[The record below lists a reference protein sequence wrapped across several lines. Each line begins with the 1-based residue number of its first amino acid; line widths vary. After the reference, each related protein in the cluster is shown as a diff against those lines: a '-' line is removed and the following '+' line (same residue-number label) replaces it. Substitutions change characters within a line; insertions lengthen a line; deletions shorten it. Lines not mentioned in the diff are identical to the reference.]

1 MAVTTFAAV
10 DIGSYDVT
18 LEVFEISKK
27 NGIHCIDKIRHRLEL
42 GRGSFTDGKIPP
54 DMVDELCSVLS
65 DFRKIMKG
73 YRVDAYSVIAT
84 SALREAQN
92 DLFILGKIRQTT
104 GLDVR
109 ILSNSEQRFL
119 SYKAIASVESSLF
132 EEMIRKGTAVVDLD
146 GGSIQLSLFDKSEL
160 ITTQNLRMGS
170 LRIRERLQ
178 DAMAKTSNFDELVEQ
193 LIHHDLPSFKKM
205 YLKDRKIE
213 NVILNGD
220 FITELIFKDPKH
232 RDRSTRMVSRADFG
246 KWYQRIVGK
255 SVTDLAIE
263 NRIPVEYAS
272 LLRPSAI
279 ICHRIVEEMDASQI
293 WMPGTHLSRGLA
305 YEYAEKMHLLKA
317 KHDFG
322 NDIVTSARYL
332 AKRYDVSKP
341 HTLNMDMTATAIFD
355 AMKPLH
361 GMDEKER
368 LMLRVAVM
376 LHDVG
381 KYISYNLIGE
391 SSYNIIMANE
401 IIGLSHTE
409 REIIAVAARYMA
421 DPLPEYEK
429 IVLESS
435 LDRLRYLKTAAFT
448 AIIRLAN
455 ALDRSHLQKVRK
467 IDCRLKDDK
476 LQIKLEIRED
486 FSLETGLIDEEAA
499 FFTEVFGVQPI
510 IIAKRIA

>member
-1 MAVTTFAAV
+1 
-10 DIGSYDVT
+10 
-18 LEVFEISKK
+18 
-27 NGIHCIDKIRHRLEL
+27 
-42 GRGSFTDGKIPP
+42 
-54 DMVDELCSVLS
+54 
-65 DFRKIMKG
+65 
-73 YRVDAYSVIAT
+73 
-84 SALREAQN
+84 
-92 DLFILGKIRQTT
+92 
-104 GLDVR
+104 
-109 ILSNSEQRFL
+109 
-119 SYKAIASVESSLF
+119 
-132 EEMIRKGTAVVDLD
+132 
-146 GGSIQLSLFDKSEL
+146 
-160 ITTQNLRMGS
+160 
-170 LRIRERLQ
+170 
-178 DAMAKTSNFDELVEQ
+178 
-193 LIHHDLPSFKKM
+193 
-205 YLKDRKIE
+205 
-213 NVILNGD
+213 
-220 FITELIFKDPKH
+220 
-232 RDRSTRMVSRADFG
+232 MVSRADFG

-317 KHDFG
+317 RHDFG

-341 HTLNMDMTATAIFD
+341 HILNMDMTATAIFD
-355 AMKPLH
+355 AMKQLH

-486 FSLETGLIDEEAA
+486 FSLETGLIDEEAE